1 MPICPPH
8 TINILRTP
16 VGTANTQMMHKVR
29 SDKIEKKKQS
39 GSRSKVE
46 TSDVYPRE
54 RNKKKLD
61 GMREE
66 REKGYMYVHVP

>member
-1 MPICPPH
+1 
-8 TINILRTP
+8 
-16 VGTANTQMMHKVR
+16 MMHKVR